1 MRLRDTKILITAH
14 GDAST
19 VTIFPKKILK
29 GGQNQQWPPSYIYSG
44 ADFTSDISEDSLSAV
59 LYFTDK
65 KSIWEHDDD
74 RRHQKQQDK
83 ENFFVGMKLGNADDI
98 NEQSKNKWNTSD

>member
-1 MRLRDTKILITAH
+1 MA
-14 GDAST
+14 
-19 VTIFPKKILK
+19 
-29 GGQNQQWPPSYIYSG
+29 PSCIYSG
-44 ADFTSDISEDSLSAV
+44 ADFRSDISEEPLSAV
-59 LYFTDK
+59 LYFADK

-98 NEQSKNKWNTSD
+98 NEQSKDKWNASD